1 MGLFYVVA
9 AGIGIY
15 VLYYF
20 IRYFIK
26 DYPKVKAQRE
36 EEELIIKILNGFNI
50 SDEKARILRLL
61 KDSLPE
67 GYRCGR
73 RRCDGILLIT
83 TPFDGFYVCS
93 KCHNLRQTVRNVK
106 RVS

>member
-50 SDEKARILRLL
+50 SDEKARILTLL

-67 GYRCGR
+67 GYRCGKR
-73 RRCDGILLIT
+73 HCGGILLKKT
-83 TPFDGFYVCS
+83 FGGYYCT
-93 KCHNLRQTVRNVK
+93 KCGNVRQTVRNVK